1 MKISRLLLA
10 LFFSAAASLLGND
23 ELKERLQPALEAITP
38 DGLLAHIKVL
48 ASDEFEGRA
57 PGSKGEE
64 LSVKYI
70 TDQFKKIG
78 LKPGNPDGTYTQE
91 VPLAGI
97 KSEPRMS
104 FVIGDKTMDLK
115 YPDDFVASSA
125 RLQPEIKIEK
135 SDVVFVGYG
144 VVAPEYGWDDYK
156 NVDVKGKTLLMLI
169 GDPPVPDPKDPSK
182 LDNKMF
188 KGKAMTYYGRW
199 TYKYEIA
206 AQKGAAAAII
216 IHETEPAAYPW
227 QVVRSSWSKEN
238 FELDNPNKNM
248 DAVSARSWITLDVAK
263 KLFADSGQDFDALK
277 KSAITKDFRPVVLNA
292 KANIAIKQQIRSFK
306 SHNVI
311 GKLEGSD
318 PKLNGEYVI
327 YTAHW
332 DHLGRHPELQGDQ
345 IFNGAI
351 DNASGVASVIEL
363 AAAFMKINPP
373 PKRSVLFMATTA
385 EEAGLLGAKFYAEH
399 PLYPLQ
405 KTLADINLDSMNVWG
420 KAHDIEDL
428 SLGFS
433 TLDDLLAAAAKR
445 QGRSAIPDS
454 RPDKG
459 KIYRADNFEF
469 SKVGLPSLYV
479 GKGEHLLSRPETAP
493 LRSDEYDSTDYH
505 QITDEVHPDWD
516 LSGAVQDVQ
525 LVFEVGYEV
534 ANGDKFPEWKP
545 RSEFKA
551 KRDSMLKKSK
561 KPLSQ
566 ANDQNLDPFQSETLP
581 AGREREGRLLDLSR
595 PAKECQC
602 EASLARDDGDRRHHQ
617 WLPLSSDARARWP
630 KKPLAQSGPKAERRC
645 GRRSRRHC
653 HARDRTRGRG
663 TGARSAGGSEE
674 SSRDRRP
681 EGASVVVGHHAHRA
695 PGLDPLDHLRQAS
708 RDARAPDQKCLLDA
722 RGREAT
728 PLLLRPI
735 WVLQ

>member
-1 MKISRLLLA
+1 MHHRRRDCYCRLRPLDSDPGLVEHMHVNPRKRCVYVARDDTLKSFKSGSRRVRSRDRFAGVAKRRYRTSMKISRLLLG
-10 LFFSAAASLLGND
+10 LFFLAATALPATD
-23 ELKERLQPALEAITP
+23 ELRQRLQPALEAITP

-57 PGSKGEE
+57 PGSKGEA

-70 TDQFKKIG
+70 TDQLKKIG
-78 LKPGNPDGTYTQE
+78 LKPGNPDGTYTQA
-91 VPLAGI
+91 VPLDGI
-97 KSEPRMS
+97 KSQPRIP
-104 FVIGDKTMDLK
+104 FAVGDKTMNLK

-125 RLQPEIKIEK
+125 RLQPEIHIEK
-135 SDVVFVGYG
+135 SDLVFVGYG

-156 NVDVKGKTLLMLI
+156 NVDVRGKTLLMLI
-169 GDPPVPDPKDPSK
+169 GDPPVPDPKGPSK
-182 LDNKMF
+182 LDDKMF

-248 DAVSARSWITLDVAK
+248 DAVSARSWITLEVAK
-263 KLFADSGQDFDALK
+263 KLLADSGQNFDALK
-277 KSAITKDFRPVVLNA
+277 KSAITKGFRPVVVNA
-292 KANIAIKQQIRSFK
+292 KTNIAITQQIRAFK

-373 PKRSVLFMATTA
+373 PKRSVLFMTTPT
-385 EEAGLLGAKFYAEH
+385 EEAGLLGAKFDAEH
-399 PLYPLQ
+399 PLYPLE
-405 KTLADINLDSMNVWG
+405 KTLSDINLDSMNVWG
-420 KAHDIEDL
+420 KARDIEDL

-433 TLDDLLAAAAKR
+433 TVDDLLAAAAKR

-469 SKVGLPSLYV
+469 SKAGLPSLYV
-479 GKGEHLLSRPETAP
+479 GKGEHLFSRPETAP
-493 LRSDEYDSTDYH
+493 L
-505 QITDEVHPDWD
+505 
-516 LSGAVQDVQ
+516 
-525 LVFEVGYEV
+525 
-534 ANGDKFPEWKP
+534 
-545 RSEFKA
+545 
-551 KRDSMLKKSK
+551 KS
-561 KPLSQ
+561 S
-566 ANDQNLDPFQSETLP
+566 
-581 AGREREGRLLDLSR
+581 
-595 PAKECQC
+595 
-602 EASLARDDGDRRHHQ
+602 
-617 WLPLSSDARARWP
+617 
-630 KKPLAQSGPKAERRC
+630 
-645 GRRSRRHC
+645 
-653 HARDRTRGRG
+653 
-663 TGARSAGGSEE
+663 
-674 SSRDRRP
+674 
-681 EGASVVVGHHAHRA
+681 
-695 PGLDPLDHLRQAS
+695 
-708 RDARAPDQKCLLDA
+708 
-722 RGREAT
+722 
-728 PLLLRPI
+728 
-735 WVLQ
+735 

>member
-1 MKISRLLLA
+1 MKISCLLLA
-10 LFFSAAASLLGND
+10 IFFSAAASIAGND
-23 ELKERLQPALEAITP
+23 ELKDRLQPALEAITP

-57 PGSKGEE
+57 PGSKGED

-78 LKPGNPDGTYTQE
+78 VKPGNPDGTYTQG

-104 FVIGDKTMDLK
+104 FIIGDKPMDLK

-135 SDVVFVGYG
+135 SDMVFVGYG

-156 NVDVKGKTLLMLI
+156 NVDVRGKTLLMLI

-182 LDNKMF
+182 LDDKIF

-206 AQKGAAAAII
+206 AKKGAAAAII

-238 FELDNPNKNM
+238 FELDNANKNM

-263 KLFADSGQDFDALK
+263 ELFADSGQDFGALE

-292 KANIAIKQQIRSFK
+292 KANIAIAQQIRSFK

-318 PKLNGEYVI
+318 PKLSGEYVI

-363 AAAFMKINPP
+363 AAAFRKINPP

-399 PLYPLQ
+399 PLYPLA

-420 KAHDIEDL
+420 KARDIEDL

-433 TLDDLLAAAAKR
+433 TLDDLLAAAAKQ

-469 SKVGLPSLYV
+469 SKVGLPSLYI
-479 GKGEHLLSRPETAP
+479 GKGEHLLSRPESAP
-493 LRSDEYDSTDYH
+493 LRSDEFDSTDYH
-505 QITDEVHPDWD
+505 QVTDEVHPDWD

-525 LVFEVGYEV
+525 LLFEVGYQV

-551 KRDSMLKKSK
+551 KRDSMLKK
-561 KPLSQ
+561 
-566 ANDQNLDPFQSETLP
+566 
-581 AGREREGRLLDLSR
+581 
-595 PAKECQC
+595 
-602 EASLARDDGDRRHHQ
+602 
-617 WLPLSSDARARWP
+617 
-630 KKPLAQSGPKAERRC
+630 
-645 GRRSRRHC
+645 
-653 HARDRTRGRG
+653 
-663 TGARSAGGSEE
+663 
-674 SSRDRRP
+674 
-681 EGASVVVGHHAHRA
+681 
-695 PGLDPLDHLRQAS
+695 
-708 RDARAPDQKCLLDA
+708 
-722 RGREAT
+722 
-728 PLLLRPI
+728 
-735 WVLQ
+735 

>member
-1 MKISRLLLA
+1 MVKMRWWFGTILW
-10 LFFSAAASLLGND
+10 FSAAHLFATD
-23 ELKERLQPALEAITP
+23 ELALRLQPALEAITP

-57 PGSKGEE
+57 PGTKGEE

-70 TDQFKKIG
+70 SDQFKKIG
-78 LKPGNPDGTYTQE
+78 LKPGNPDGTYVQE

-97 KSEPRMS
+97 TSEPRMS
-104 FVIGDKTMDLK
+104 FTIGDKTIDLK

-135 SDVVFVGYG
+135 SDLVFVGYG

-169 GDPPVPDPKDPSK
+169 GDPPVTDPKDPSK
-182 LDNKMF
+182 LDDKMF

-227 QVVRSSWSKEN
+227 QVVRSSWAKEN

-248 DAVSARSWITLDVAK
+248 DAVSARSWITLEVAK
-263 KLFADSGQDFDALK
+263 KLLADSGKDFDALK
-277 KSAITKDFRPVVLNA
+277 KSAITKDFRPVALKA
-292 KANIAIKQQIRSFK
+292 KANIQIEQQIRSFK

-363 AAAFMKINPP
+363 AGAFSKLNPL

-385 EEAGLLGAKFYAEH
+385 EEAGLLGAKYYAEH
-399 PLYPLQ
+399 PLYSLE

-420 KAHDIEDL
+420 KARDIEDL

-445 QGRSAIPDS
+445 QGRSAIADS

-469 SKVGLPSLYV
+469 SKAGLPSLYV

-505 QITDEVHPDWD
+505 QPSDEVHPDWD

-525 LVFEVGYEV
+525 LLFEVGYQV
-534 ANGDKFPEWKP
+534 ANGDKFPEWKAG
-545 RSEFKA
+545 SEFKA
-551 KRDSMLKKSK
+551 KRETMLK
-561 KPLSQ
+561 
-566 ANDQNLDPFQSETLP
+566 
-581 AGREREGRLLDLSR
+581 R
-595 PAKECQC
+595 
-602 EASLARDDGDRRHHQ
+602 
-617 WLPLSSDARARWP
+617 
-630 KKPLAQSGPKAERRC
+630 
-645 GRRSRRHC
+645 
-653 HARDRTRGRG
+653 
-663 TGARSAGGSEE
+663 
-674 SSRDRRP
+674 
-681 EGASVVVGHHAHRA
+681 
-695 PGLDPLDHLRQAS
+695 
-708 RDARAPDQKCLLDA
+708 
-722 RGREAT
+722 
-728 PLLLRPI
+728 
-735 WVLQ
+735 

>member
-1 MKISRLLLA
+1 MKISCFLLA
-10 LFFSAAASLLGND
+10 TFFSAAASVLGSD
-23 ELKERLQPALEAITP
+23 ELSNRLQPALEAITP

-64 LSVKYI
+64 LTVKYI

-97 KSEPRMS
+97 KSEPQMS
-104 FVIGDKTMDLK
+104 FVTRDKTMDLK
-115 YPDDFVASSA
+115 FPDDFVASSA
-125 RLQPEIKIEK
+125 RLQPEIKIDK
-135 SDVVFVGYG
+135 SDLIFVGYG

-169 GDPPVPDPKDPSK
+169 GDPPIPDPKAPSK
-182 LDNKMF
+182 LDDKIF

-206 AQKGAAAAII
+206 AKKGAAAAII

-248 DAVSARSWITLDVAK
+248 EAIPARSWITLDVAK
-263 KLFADSGQDFDALK
+263 KLLTDSGQDFDALK
-277 KSAITKDFRPVVLNA
+277 KSAITKNFRPVVLKA
-292 KANIAIKQQIRSFK
+292 KANIDIKQQVRAFK

-332 DHLGRHPELQGDQ
+332 DHLGRHPEMQGDQ

-351 DNASGVASVIEL
+351 DNASGVASIIEI
-363 AAAFMKINPP
+363 AGAFMKINPP

-385 EEAGLLGAKFYAEH
+385 EEAGLLGAKYYAEH
-399 PLYPLQ
+399 PLYPLE

-433 TLDDLLAAAAKR
+433 TLDDLLAVAAKQ
-445 QGRSAIPDS
+445 QGRTAIPDS

-493 LRSDEYDSTDYH
+493 LKSDEYDSTDYH
-505 QITDEVHPDWD
+505 QVTDEVNPDWD

-545 RSEFKA
+545 GNEFKP
-551 KRDSMLKKSK
+551 KRDAMMKK
-561 KPLSQ
+561 
-566 ANDQNLDPFQSETLP
+566 
-581 AGREREGRLLDLSR
+581 
-595 PAKECQC
+595 
-602 EASLARDDGDRRHHQ
+602 
-617 WLPLSSDARARWP
+617 
-630 KKPLAQSGPKAERRC
+630 
-645 GRRSRRHC
+645 
-653 HARDRTRGRG
+653 
-663 TGARSAGGSEE
+663 
-674 SSRDRRP
+674 
-681 EGASVVVGHHAHRA
+681 
-695 PGLDPLDHLRQAS
+695 
-708 RDARAPDQKCLLDA
+708 
-722 RGREAT
+722 
-728 PLLLRPI
+728 
-735 WVLQ
+735 

>member
-1 MKISRLLLA
+1 MKIPRLLLA
-10 LFFSAAASLLGND
+10 TFFSAAASLLGNG
-23 ELKERLQPALEAITP
+23 ELDERLQPALEAITP

-57 PGSKGEE
+57 PGSKGED

-70 TDQFKKIG
+70 TDQLKKVG

-97 KSEPRMS
+97 ISEPRMS

-115 YPDDFVASSA
+115 YQDDFVASSA

-135 SDVVFVGYG
+135 SDLVFVGYG

-156 NVDVKGKTLLMLI
+156 NVDVMGKTLLMLI
-169 GDPPVPDPKDPSK
+169 GDPPIPDPKDPSK
-182 LDNKMF
+182 LDAKMF

-206 AQKGAAAAII
+206 AKKGAAAAII

-248 DAVSARSWITLDVAK
+248 DAVPARSWITLDIAK
-263 KLFADSGQDFDALK
+263 KLLADSGQDFGALK
-277 KSAITKDFRPVVLNA
+277 KSAIAKDFRPVVLNA
-292 KANIAIKQQIRSFK
+292 KANIAIAQQIRSFK

-351 DNASGVASVIEL
+351 DNASGVASVIEI
-363 AAAFMKINPP
+363 AAAFSKINPP

-399 PLYPLQ
+399 PLYPLD

-420 KAHDIEDL
+420 KTRDIEDL

-433 TLDDLLAAAAKR
+433 TLDDLLAAAAKQQNR
-445 QGRSAIPDS
+445 TAIPDS

-469 SKVGLPSLYV
+469 SKVGLPSLYI
-479 GKGEHLLSRPETAP
+479 GKGEHLLSRPENAP
-493 LRSDEYDSTDYH
+493 LKSDEYDSTDYH
-505 QITDEVHPDWD
+505 QVTDEVKPDWD

-545 RSEFKA
+545 GNEFRVKGSA
-551 KRDSMLKKSK
+551 
-561 KPLSQ
+561 P
-566 ANDQNLDPFQSETLP
+566 
-581 AGREREGRLLDLSR
+581 
-595 PAKECQC
+595 
-602 EASLARDDGDRRHHQ
+602 
-617 WLPLSSDARARWP
+617 
-630 KKPLAQSGPKAERRC
+630 
-645 GRRSRRHC
+645 
-653 HARDRTRGRG
+653 RG
-663 TGARSAGGSEE
+663 
-674 SSRDRRP
+674 
-681 EGASVVVGHHAHRA
+681 H
-695 PGLDPLDHLRQAS
+695 
-708 RDARAPDQKCLLDA
+708 
-722 RGREAT
+722 
-728 PLLLRPI
+728 
-735 WVLQ
+735 

>member
-1 MKISRLLLA
+1 MRISWLLLA
-10 LFFSAAASLLGND
+10 LFFAAAASLLGND
-23 ELKERLQPALEAITP
+23 ELTERLQPALEAITP

-57 PGSKGEE
+57 PGSKGED

-97 KSEPRMS
+97 QSEPRMS

-135 SDVVFVGYG
+135 SGLVFVGYG

-182 LDNKMF
+182 LDDRTF

-227 QVVRSSWSKEN
+227 QVVKSSWSKEN
-238 FELDNPNKNM
+238 FELDNRNKNM

-263 KLFADSGQDFDALK
+263 KLLGDCGQDFEALK

-292 KANIAIKQQIRSFK
+292 KANIEIKQQVRSFK

-363 AAAFMKINPP
+363 AAAFTKVNPP

-399 PLYPLQ
+399 PLYPLE
-405 KTLADINLDSMNVWG
+405 KTLADINIDGVNPWG
-420 KAHDIEDL
+420 KSHDLEDL
-428 SLGFS
+428 TNSNS
-433 TLDDLLAAAAKR
+433 TLDDLLGQGASR
-445 QGRSAIPDS
+445 QGRVMKPNSEPEKGGFYRVDS
-454 RPDKG
+454 
-459 KIYRADNFEF
+459 FEF
-469 SKVGLPSLYV
+469 AKAGVPVLHAARGIEII
-479 GKGEHLLSRPETAP
+479 GKPPGYGKQKRDEFVAKHYHQP
-493 LRSDEYDSTDYH
+493 SDEVDSA
-505 QITDEVHPDWD
+505 WD
-516 LSGAVQDVQ
+516 LSGAVQDIQ
-525 LVFEVGYEV
+525 LLLEVGYQV
-534 ANGDKFPEWKP
+534 ANGDKFPEWKAG
-545 RSEFKA
+545 SEFKS
-551 KRDSMLKKSK
+551 KRDAIMKK
-561 KPLSQ
+561 
-566 ANDQNLDPFQSETLP
+566 
-581 AGREREGRLLDLSR
+581 
-595 PAKECQC
+595 
-602 EASLARDDGDRRHHQ
+602 
-617 WLPLSSDARARWP
+617 
-630 KKPLAQSGPKAERRC
+630 
-645 GRRSRRHC
+645 
-653 HARDRTRGRG
+653 
-663 TGARSAGGSEE
+663 
-674 SSRDRRP
+674 
-681 EGASVVVGHHAHRA
+681 
-695 PGLDPLDHLRQAS
+695 
-708 RDARAPDQKCLLDA
+708 
-722 RGREAT
+722 
-728 PLLLRPI
+728 
-735 WVLQ
+735 